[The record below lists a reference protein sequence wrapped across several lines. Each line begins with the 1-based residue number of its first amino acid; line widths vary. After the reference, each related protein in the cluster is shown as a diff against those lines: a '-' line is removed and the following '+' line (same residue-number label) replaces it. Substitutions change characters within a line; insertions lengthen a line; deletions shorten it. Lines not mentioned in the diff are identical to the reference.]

1 MEGVHDFLVL
11 NNNRLSYNMRHLSG
25 HINTTIHKINYFNQ
39 TSKMVVDLGSNIGVS
54 NYEYY

>member
-25 HINTTIHKINYFNQ
+25 HINTTIHKINYFN
-39 TSKMVVDLGSNIGVS
+39 
-54 NYEYY
+54 